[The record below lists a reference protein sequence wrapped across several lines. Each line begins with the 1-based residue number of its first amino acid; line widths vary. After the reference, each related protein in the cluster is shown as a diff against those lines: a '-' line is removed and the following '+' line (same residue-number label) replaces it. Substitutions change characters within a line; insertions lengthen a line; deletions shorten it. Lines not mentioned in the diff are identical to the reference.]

1 VPAYDAAVVVDETEF
16 LGWLHSIDS
25 TTLGSD
31 AESLDLVESGRLVGL
46 KARQPLLFPDAQ
58 SESLT

>member
-31 AESLDLVESGRLVGL
+31 AESLDLVESGRFHFFFLTL
-46 KARQPLLFPDAQ
+46 SRKA
-58 SESLT
+58 